1 MRGLNLLV
9 FRDGRCRVLA
19 ADLRHALIE
28 QLQTVD
34 GGSLDSRVA
43 LLLRAGELECGVAD
57 VNSKCVLPF
66 AELTDCL
73 AEVLLGGQPT
83 NIQDTKE
90 AVART
95 LLPECVSVS
104 RPEGF
109 AYYALH
115 PLAYAQV
122 LKELPGLPKKIVVV
136 GIRTI
141 GATLSAVTA
150 AGARLRGVDAVR
162 FTVRPGGHPYNR
174 HTEFSSEELQ
184 IIHRG
189 ISCSAGFLIV
199 DEGPGLS
206 GSSFLSVA
214 EALEAAGVAQGKI
227 VLLPAHEPNAET
239 LCSANAVERWRR
251 YRRVAVSG
259 DSYATVNASIFV
271 GGGQW
276 RSRLLLGES
285 AWPAVWSSME
295 RVKYLV
301 PADDRQLRLFKFSG
315 LGHYGD
321 SVFKREQ
328 RAAAAGFAPIPRKE
342 EHGFVSYP
350 WLTGRPMSANDLSA
364 GVLARMAAYCAYRKQ
379 AFAIDLTD
387 LLSLRQMA
395 EHNLHEL
402 GFDLPVALQLKHPV
416 IADGRM
422 QPHEWILT
430 QEGQIL
436 KTDSGS
442 HGDDHFYPGATDI
455 AWDLAGAIVEWQ
467 MNATESA
474 EFLDV
479 YRRASGDNAAARID
493 GFIRAYAV
501 FRFAYCMMAANAMQ
515 GTSESTRLE
524 QAAARYAALLNTDPR
539 AAQQPA
545 EEFAPTTL
553 APSYVSDISRPNVL
567 SYQIK

>member
-1 MRGLNLLV
+1 MSARGLNLLV
-9 FRDGRCRVLA
+9 FREERRRVLA
-19 ADLRHALIE
+19 AGLRHALLE
-28 QLQTVD
+28 QLQAVVD
-34 GGSLDSRVA
+34 GGSLDSRIA

-57 VNSKCVLPF
+57 VNSKCTLPF

-73 AEVLLGGQPT
+73 AELLLGGQSFDFQ
-83 NIQDTKE
+83 IKKE
-90 AVART
+90 TVAQAQ
-95 LLPECVSVS
+95 LPEWVGVS

-115 PLAYAQV
+115 PLAYARV
-122 LKELPGLPKKIVVV
+122 LDKLSDLPEKIVVV

-150 AGARLRGVDAVR
+150 AAARLRGSDAVR
-162 FTVRPGGHPYNR
+162 LTVRPGGHPYNR
-174 HTEFSSEELQ
+174 HTEFSPEELQ

-214 EALEAAGVAQGKI
+214 EALEAAGVAPEKI
-227 VLLPAHEPNAET
+227 VLLCGHEPNAEA
-239 LCSANAVERWRR
+239 LCFANAAERWRR
-251 YRRVAVSG
+251 YRCTAVSG
-259 DSYATVNASIFV
+259 DLCKPTNAGIFM

-276 RSRLLLGES
+276 RSRLLPDES

-301 PADDRQLRLFKFSG
+301 PADDRKLRLFKFSG

-321 SVFKREQ
+321 SVFERE
-328 RAAAAGFAPIPRKE
+328 RRTAAAGFAPMPRKE
-342 EHGFVSYP
+342 EHGFISYP
-350 WLTGRPMSANDLSA
+350 WLDGRPMTAGDLSA
-364 GVLARMAAYCAYRKQ
+364 DVLVRLAAYCAYRKH
-379 AFAIDLTD
+379 AFAVDLAD
-387 LLSLRQMA
+387 LLPLQQMA

-402 GFDLPVALQLKHPV
+402 GFDLMVALQLEHPV

-422 QPHEWILT
+422 QPHECILT

-442 HGDDHFYPGATDI
+442 HGDDHFYPGPTDI

-467 MNATESA
+467 MNAEQSA

-479 YRRASGDNAAARID
+479 YRRASGDDAAARID
-493 GFIRAYAV
+493 GFICAYAV
-501 FRFAYCMMAANAMQ
+501 FRCAYCMMAANAMQ
-515 GTSESTRLE
+515 GTEEQERLE
-524 QAAARYAALLNTDPR
+524 QAVAVCTALLDAGPK
-539 AAQQPA
+539 PA
-545 EEFAPTTL
+545 RFHAERSEPATL
-553 APSYVSDISRPNVL
+553 PL
-567 SYQIK
+567 